1 MCVWSHADSATTST
15 IKALLDRFTRYTA
28 GDASA
33 IPADLLNI
41 TFSTVSSYQPTP
53 SKANI
58 PPNYIT
64 TLGREARRRTGV
76 RRGAQIVRKSPNP
89 IDQGSSYVRS
99 LYLSCSRGWSHL
111 ANNDALTS
119 RGLTSSVDPAL
130 QARTFDM
137 IQSSVR
143 NQDIIYFFRFFCTN
157 TEALYALREFFE
169 TNYQSV
175 GTRLF

>member
-99 LYLSCSRGWSHL
+99 LYLPARAAGRIWLITTHL
-111 ANNDALTS
+111 PVA
-119 RGLTSSVDPAL
+119 V
-130 QARTFDM
+130 
-137 IQSSVR
+137 
-143 NQDIIYFFRFFCTN
+143 
-157 TEALYALREFFE
+157 
-169 TNYQSV
+169 
-175 GTRLF
+175 